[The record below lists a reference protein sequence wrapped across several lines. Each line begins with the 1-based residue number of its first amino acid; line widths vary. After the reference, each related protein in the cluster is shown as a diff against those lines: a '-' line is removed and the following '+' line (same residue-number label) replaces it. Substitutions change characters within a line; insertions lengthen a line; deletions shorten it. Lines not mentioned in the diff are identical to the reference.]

1 LEKRLER
8 SRNNSVIQHSEIQ
21 LLAGKDQRGQEEG
34 DQHVD
39 GVGLRGAD
47 ADGVQGIPFFPVSNM
62 GSIDKKN

>member
-8 SRNNSVIQHSEIQ
+8 SRKNSVIQHSEIQ
-21 LLAGKDQRGQEEG
+21 LLAGEDQRGQEEG

-39 GVGLRGAD
+39 GVGLRGTD

-62 GSIDKKN
+62 ESIDKKN